1 LFYVRFNYAAVQPH
15 RKEAAMS
22 SGKNLNPRL
31 FLPFLL
37 TGLVIA
43 MDQGIKSFIANN
55 WPPNTYIRDVFG
67 NDLLWIIHVR
77 NKVIAFSLGQG
88 LPELVRQVLFI
99 VVPALVLIFLI
110 WYYFKTNEL
119 NLLQRWAIAGITGGG
134 IGNLIDRIFRP
145 EGVVD
150 FISVKFYGLFG
161 FDRWPTFNIADSS
174 VVVCVFIFIISMILQ
189 KDKPHG

>member
-1 LFYVRFNYAAVQPH
+1 
-15 RKEAAMS
+15 MS
-22 SGKNLNPRL
+22 SGKNLNPR
-31 FLPFLL
+31 FFFPFVL

-43 MDQGIKSFIANN
+43 LDQGIKSFIANN

-88 LPELVRQVLFI
+88 LPELVRRVLFI

-119 NLLQRWAIAGITGGG
+119 NMLQRWAIAGITGGG
-134 IGNLIDRIFRP
+134 IGNLIDRVFRP

-161 FDRWPTFNIADSS
+161 FDRWPTFNVADSS
-174 VVVCVFIFIISMILQ
+174 VVVCVFIFLVSMILQ
-189 KDKPHG
+189 KEKRHG

>member
-1 LFYVRFNYAAVQPH
+1 
-15 RKEAAMS
+15 MS
-22 SGKNLNPRL
+22 SAKNLNPRL

-99 VVPALVLIFLI
+99 VVPALVLILLI

-189 KDKPHG
+189 KEKPHG